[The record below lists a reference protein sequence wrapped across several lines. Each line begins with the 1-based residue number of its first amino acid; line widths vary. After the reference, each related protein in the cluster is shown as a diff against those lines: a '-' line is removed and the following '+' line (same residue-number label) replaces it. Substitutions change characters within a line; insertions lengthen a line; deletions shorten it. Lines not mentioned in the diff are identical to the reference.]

1 MLKFLFKK
9 HHHHLETLFHN
20 LKRSVWVMLVVSQ
33 LALILMAGCTSI
45 RMTQTPRSI
54 LEQQLEVQAL
64 ERAISQLSI
73 EQLKGKSVSLE
84 LFGLNQNDLP
94 FAVELI
100 HVWLVKQGVH
110 VVQDQEATDLRL
122 KVFAKVLAVD
132 QAEVLLGTPEF
143 TFFGIPIPA
152 IAFYRHLLNR
162 GRVDLQM
169 YIFDQKL
176 ETLIDELPVSL
187 GKAKYD
193 RYTILFIISWT
204 SSNLDKKPKEEA
216 KY

>member
-1 MLKFLFKK
+1 
-9 HHHHLETLFHN
+9 
-20 LKRSVWVMLVVSQ
+20 
-33 LALILMAGCTSI
+33 
-45 RMTQTPRSI
+45 
-54 LEQQLEVQAL
+54 
-64 ERAISQLSI
+64 
-73 EQLKGKSVSLE
+73 
-84 LFGLNQNDLP
+84 
-94 FAVELI
+94 
-100 HVWLVKQGVH
+100 
-110 VVQDQEATDLRL
+110 
-122 KVFAKVLAVD
+122 VD

-143 TFFGIPIPA
+143 MFFGIPIPA

-204 SSNLDKKPKEEA
+204 SSDLDKKPKEEA

>member
-1 MLKFLFKK
+1 
-9 HHHHLETLFHN
+9 
-20 LKRSVWVMLVVSQ
+20 MLVVSQ

-64 ERAISQLSI
+64 ERAISQLPI
-73 EQLKGKSVSLE
+73 KQLKGKSVSLE
-84 LFGLNQNDLP
+84 LFGLNENDLP

-100 HVWLVKQGVH
+100 HVWLVKQGVY
-110 VVQDQEATDLRL
+110 VAQDQETIDLRL

-143 TFFGIPIPA
+143 MFFGIPIPA

-204 SSNLDKKPKEEA
+204 SSDLDKKPKEEA